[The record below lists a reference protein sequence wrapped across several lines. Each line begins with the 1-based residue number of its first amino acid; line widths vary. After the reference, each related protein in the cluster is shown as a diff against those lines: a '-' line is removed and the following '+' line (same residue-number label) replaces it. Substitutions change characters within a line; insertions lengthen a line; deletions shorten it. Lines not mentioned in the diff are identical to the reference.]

1 MFLADVFWVYSLE
14 RLCSSHPVGVAFI
27 RGPTSLV
34 NSLCTLILWAFGKLD
49 IEEELPI
56 LSINRSSK
64 GSAKMSAR
72 DFKNR
77 NDYFNFVNLVTDF
90 ANGHRCVL
98 FMIPSFPPFWIWL

>member
-1 MFLADVFWVYSLE
+1 MFRVYLLE
-14 RLCSSHPVGVAFI
+14 RLCSSHPVGVAFM

-34 NSLCTLILWAFGKLD
+34 NLVYTMICEFALYL
-49 IEEELPI
+49 LPI
-56 LSINRSSK
+56 LSISRSSK